1 MAKTVS
7 VKRDPLSGLVTT
19 TKLDHDRLIVDYR
32 QDVSKLLDRNARLR
46 NDSDAN
52 LKAGV
57 KSGAWTVATIPDSVI
72 LKWRTDH
79 GFDVFTAHPDEVAAM
94 VNRPE
99 YSYLKTTDK
108 RF

>member
-1 MAKTVS
+1 MAKTIS
-7 VKRDPLSGLVTT
+7 VTRDPLSGLVTT
-19 TKLDHDRLIVDYR
+19 TKLDGDRLVVDYR
-32 QDVSKLLDRNARLR
+32 QDVSAVLNRNARLR

-52 LKAGV
+52 LKLGV
-57 KSGAWTVATIPDSVI
+57 KAGAWTVATIPDAVI
-72 LKWRTDH
+72 LKWKTDH
-79 GFDVFTAHPDEVAAM
+79 GFDVFKAHPDEVAAM